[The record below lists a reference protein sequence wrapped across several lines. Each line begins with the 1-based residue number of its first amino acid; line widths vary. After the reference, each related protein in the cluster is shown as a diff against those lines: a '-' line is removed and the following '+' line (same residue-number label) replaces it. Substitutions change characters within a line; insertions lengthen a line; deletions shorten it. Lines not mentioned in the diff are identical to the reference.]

1 MKSNI
6 TIDVPVGFSKRELVS
21 IAQSAVREYITNKK
35 PFSKKLGF
43 VGYEC
48 FVEKVPAR
56 ERETITK
63 FIKWDCEI
71 LNNGLLKLN
80 NPRESILV
88 SVMKRGKLHY
98 IFDGE
103 FVRASEM
110 KVYDTLEVVK

>member
-1 MKSNI
+1 MNATINI
-6 TIDVPVGFSKRELVS
+6 EIPAGFSKQELASV
-21 IAQSAVREYITNKK
+21 AQSAVREYISNKK

-43 VGYEC
+43 IGYEC
-48 FVEKVPAR
+48 FVEKVPVR
-56 ERETITK
+56 ERETITR

-71 LNNGLLKLN
+71 LSNGLLKLN

-103 FVRASEM
+103 FVRANEM
-110 KVYDTLEVVK
+110 KVYSTLEEK